1 MNRLVFVLL
10 DGLGAATARRCMS
23 YLRALTEAG
32 QARHTELEAQLPP
45 LSRPL
50 YATLLCGLSPVQ
62 SGILRNDDAR
72 LCPAPTIFQRAR
84 DAGLSTAAAAYC
96 WISELCNRAPFMPE
110 RDRLTDDPSLP
121 VSHALFY
128 SQDAYPDD
136 ELFRD
141 AEALRLRHA
150 PDLLLVHSMG
160 VDCAGHAAGADAAAY
175 REAAR
180 TADGLLARYL
190 PRWLEAGYAALITSD
205 HGMDADRVHYDTTE
219 QARRVPLWLA
229 GRAWKD
235 LPLPARQTQV
245 AGLALAALG
254 LATAEEA
261 RHTGTEE
268 AHACR

>member
-1 MNRLVFVLL
+1 MSRLVFVLL
-10 DGLGAATARRCMS
+10 DGLGAAAARRCMS
-23 YLRALTEAG
+23 YLRALTQAQ
-32 QARHTELEAQLPP
+32 QARYTEMEAELPP

-84 DAGLSTAAAAYC
+84 AAGLDTAAAAYC
-96 WISELCNRAPFMPE
+96 WISELCNRAPFAPE
-110 RDRLTDDPSLP
+110 RDRLTDDPALP
-121 VSHALFY
+121 VSHGLFY

-141 AEALRLRHA
+141 AEALRLRHK

-160 VDCAGHAAGADAAAY
+160 VDFAGHTAGADAAAY

-180 TADGLLARYL
+180 TADSLLARYL

-205 HGMDADRVHYDTTE
+205 HGMDADCAHYDDTE
-219 QARRVPLWLA
+219 QTRRVPLWLA
-229 GRAWKD
+229 GRAWKN
-235 LPLPARQTQV
+235 LPLPARQSQV
-245 AGLALAALG
+245 ADLMLAVLG
-254 LATAEEA
+254 LAASGDA
-261 RHTGTEE
+261 RHTGREK
-268 AHACR
+268 ARADC